1 MEKET
6 AMKILKELHDNSLF
20 SNRTALETII
30 PELKESED
38 EKIRKALVRF
48 HKSTI
53 DIDGIKGADILAWL
67 EKQGNIDKTS
77 YDIAEKEK
85 YDFVSGRFIKC
96 RKSFDEFKEDTSYWL
111 EYVGN
116 DNYIGRSDNILNQ
129 KFHITPRQLYCLFT
143 QEHCPKED
151 NANAPTEYGKYVDEC
166 LNDASEH
173 FFSEGEDKYSVA
185 DLFYA
190 GVRCGKSWFE
200 KQGTSTKLSEE
211 EQNSFSKGVL
221 SNCALS
227 FINYLDTHSYE
238 GKMCVSN
245 GECED
250 IENAFHN
257 AMWDR
262 LHRYYCKYIEKQG
275 EQKPI
280 LDFKA
285 SNWYVSKVDGKIHDM
300 TYNPTNKIKPKFKVG
315 DYIVSDYCTGR
326 VIEITSDAYLLD
338 IGQGIPFSCEYNV
351 HLWTIQDAK
360 DGDMLIDKSGSR
372 ECPFIFKETKPSD
385 IKTDMLNP
393 LAVLGY
399 CGIGGAGFTKGS
411 GWGDTAN
418 CIYYPATKEQR
429 DTLMKAMTDAGYE
442 WNAEKKELKLLII
455 NGGDFE
461 PKQEW
466 SEKDMSKVQ
475 RICKYLDEA
484 KKYYVD
490 ITEVRECV
498 NWLKSLEDRV
508 WHNSWKPSKEQIHA
522 FEQVYEW
529 YNDNFAPSETL
540 TSLYNDLKKL

>member
-1 MEKET
+1 MEDYKEKYE
-6 AMKILKELHDNSLF
+6 M
-20 SNRTALETII
+20 ALEGIQEI
-30 PELKESED
+30 LSSGQDSIKMPQLQLRLQGIFPELRGDED

-85 YDFVSGRFIKC
+85 YDFVSCRFIKC

-151 NANAPTEYGKYVDEC
+151 NANAPIEYGKYVDEC

-211 EQNSFSKGVL
+211 EQNSFAKGVL

-227 FINYLDTHSYE
+227 FINYLDAHSYE

-300 TYNPTNKIKPKFKVG
+300 TYNSTDKVEPIFSIGDVLCDKSCTTLNKKYQPI
-315 DYIVSDYCTGR
+315 
-326 VIEITSDAYLLD
+326 IEILD
-338 IGQGIPFSCEYNV
+338 IRNGMYICNNCSFPISQQDEYELVTRKNEQQYAWSDEDEKRIDCICDFV
-351 HLWTIQDAK
+351 WKNRKGDTDEIYQQEQDVKWLKLLK
-360 DGDMLIDKSGSR
+360 DRAIWKPSR
-372 ECPFIFKETKPSD
+372 EQMEIFKELIDDNTER
-385 IKTDMLNP
+385 
-393 LAVLGY
+393 
-399 CGIGGAGFTKGS
+399 FF
-411 GWGDTAN
+411 
-418 CIYYPATKEQR
+418 YP
-429 DTLMKAMTDAGYE
+429 TLK
-442 WNAEKKELKLLII
+442 
-455 NGGDFE
+455 
-461 PKQEW
+461 
-466 SEKDMSKVQ
+466 
-475 RICKYLDEA
+475 
-484 KKYYVD
+484 
-490 ITEVRECV
+490 
-498 NWLKSLEDRV
+498 
-508 WHNSWKPSKEQIHA
+508 
-522 FEQVYEW
+522 
-529 YNDNFAPSETL
+529 
-540 TSLYNDLKKL
+540 SLYNDLKKLKEE